1 MHERVGQAS
10 SRLAQACSLP
20 RLRGRAREGACGLAT
35 GMTRPNPR
43 KPRWRVSTRMRA
55 NARAL
60 RTDMTRAERIIW
72 RAVRAHRLN
81 GAGFR
86 RQTPIGPFIVDFV
99 SHAAMLI
106 IEIDGGQHF
115 EDVHE
120 ARDAARDAYLRG
132 KGYRVL
138 RFNNHEVMTNRE
150 GVLTT
155 IASVLGEAAA
165 PSLPS
170 PGISAFTRVFDAL
183 CGGGGEA
190 AACVADKAE
199 PGPRNSLSPG
209 SRSISTARPRSPPSS
224 TSSP

>member
-1 MHERVGQAS
+1 M
-10 SRLAQACSLP
+10 P
-20 RLRGRAREGACGLAT
+20 
-35 GMTRPNPR
+35 MTQQIPS
-43 KPRWRVSTRMRA
+43 KLIWGVSQRMRS

-60 RTDMTRAERIIW
+60 RKDMTLAERIIW

-115 EDVHE
+115 EDSHE
-120 ARDAARDAYLRG
+120 RRDAARDAYLRARG
-132 KGYRVL
+132 FRVL
-138 RFNNHEVMTNRE
+138 RFNNHDVMTNRE

-155 IASVLGEAAA
+155 IASALGEAVS

-170 PGISAFTRVFDAL
+170 PAS
-183 CGGGGEA
+183 GGGGEA
-190 AACVADKAE
+190 AACVEGGREAATRE
-199 PGPRNSLSPG
+199 TNREG
-209 SRSISTARPRSPPSS
+209 SFP
-224 TSSP
+224 